1 MRSLTNQSDFYRW
14 REKSGWLPFIEHGIL
29 TFIRNKNYVLPAPK
43 MKLKPKITIADHFLG
58 IEDPRIDRTKRH
70 NLIDIMTIAVCAV
83 ICGADGWTAIET
95 YGCAK
100 YEWLKTFL
108 ELPNGIPSHDTFARV
123 FAQINP
129 QQFQECFLNWM
140 KSIQK
145 ITNGEVIALDGKTLR
160 GSYDK
165 SSDQSAIVMVS
176 AWATVN
182 KLVLGQVKVDEKSN
196 EITAIPELLKVLELS
211 GCIVT
216 IDAIGCQKEIV
227 KLITQK
233 DADYVITLK
242 KNQENLYDEVE
253 KLFQSGISTGFQGIE
268 HSTYKTE
275 ERGHGRHEI
284 RNYVTLSQIESRLN
298 PDSIWSNFNS
308 VGMVESVRSLDGKTT
323 IETRYFIS
331 SLESDAKQFGN
342 SIRSHWAVENS
353 LHWVLDVA
361 LKEDNC
367 RIRKDNAPQNFAIL
381 RHIAVNLLTQEKRV
395 KRGIKNKQ
403 FLAAMDNKYLLNILA
418 LA

>member
-1 MRSLTNQSDFYRW
+1 
-14 REKSGWLPFIEHGIL
+14 
-29 TFIRNKNYVLPAPK
+29 

-83 ICGADGWTAIET
+83 ICGADGWVAIET

-129 QQFQECFLNWM
+129 QQFQSCFVGWM
-140 KSIQK
+140 KSISR
-145 ITNGEVIALDGKTLR
+145 ITNGEVVAIDGKTLR
-160 GSYDK
+160 RSYDE
-165 SSDQSAIVMVS
+165 SNEQSAIQMVS
-176 AWATVN
+176 AWATTN
-182 KLVLGQVKVDEKSN
+182 KMVLGQVKVDEKSN

-227 KLITQK
+227 KLITSQN
-233 DADYVITLK
+233 ADYVIALK
-242 KNQENLYDEVE
+242 KNQGNLYDEVE
-253 KLFQSGISTGFQGIE
+253 KLFSSGIATGFDGIK

-275 ERGHGRHEI
+275 ETGHGRHEI
-284 RNYVTLSQIESRLN
+284 RNYVMFSQIESRLN
-298 PDSIWSNFNS
+298 SDSIWSNFNS
-308 VGMVESVRSLDGKTT
+308 VGMVESVRSFNGETT
-323 IETRYFIS
+323 VETRYFIS

-342 SIRSHWAVENS
+342 SIRSHWGIENS
-353 LHWVLDVA
+353 LHWLLDVA
-361 LKEDNC
+361 LREDDC

-403 FLAAMDNKYLLNILA
+403 FLAAMDNKYLLSILA

>member
-1 MRSLTNQSDFYRW
+1 
-14 REKSGWLPFIEHGIL
+14 
-29 TFIRNKNYVLPAPK
+29 

-70 NLIDIMTIAVCAV
+70 NLMDIITIAVCAV
-83 ICGADGWTAIET
+83 ICGADGWVAIET

-108 ELPNGIPSHDTFARV
+108 DLPNGIPSHDTFARV

-129 QQFQECFLNWM
+129 QQFQSCFLDWM
-140 KSIQK
+140 KSVQK
-145 ITNGEVIALDGKTLR
+145 ITSGEVVAIDGKTLR
-160 GSYDK
+160 SSYDE

-176 AWATVN
+176 AWATTN
-182 KLVLGQVKVDEKSN
+182 RLVLGQVKVDEKSN

-242 KNQENLYDEVE
+242 KNQGNLYDEVE
-253 KLFQSGISTGFQGIE
+253 KLFKSGISTGFEGIE

-275 ERGHGRHEI
+275 ETGHGRHEI
-284 RNYVTLSQIESRLN
+284 RNYVMLTGIGSQLD
-298 PDSIWSNFNS
+298 PDSVWSMFSS
-308 VGMVESVRSLDGKTT
+308 VGMVESIRLSDGKTT
-323 IETRYFIS
+323 VETRYFIS
-331 SLESDAKQFGN
+331 SLIKNAEEFSNAV
-342 SIRSHWAVENS
+342 RSHWGIENS

-361 LKEDNC
+361 LKEDDC
-367 RIRKDNAPQNFAIL
+367 RIRKDNAPQNFAVL
-381 RHIAVNLLTQEKRV
+381 RQIAVNVLGKEKRV

-403 FLAAMDNKYLLNILA
+403 FLAAMDNNYLLSVLA